1 MLFSKN
7 LTSLLNKNGSLKLQ
21 VKLLNK
27 LNALHSVLK
36 SVSPQTK
43 DLKLKKL
50 LLNASFLSVIATRN
64 TKLTHQLSHSLTS
77 TLLQLFPSETTS
89 SKNKTR
95 D

>member
-7 LTSLLNKNGSLKLQ
+7 STLLLNKNGSLRLQ

-27 LNALHSVLK
+27 LSALHSVLK

-43 DLKLKKL
+43 DLKLKRL
-50 LLNASFLSVIATRN
+50 LLNASFLSVIATKSIR
-64 TKLTHQLSHSLTS
+64 LIHQLSHSLTS
-77 TLLQLFPSETTS
+77 TLPPLFPSETTF